1 MKYYILPASFFTV
14 LPDQTEHGH
23 YSAVQDACDCPD
35 EPAVFGLRVAIR
47 PEGVEHENS
56 SHDQPIADTDR
67 PDQAAFGL
75 SLAGVVALLQQ
86 LFHRGGLRS
95 GIDEREAGQRDKAQK
110 QAHRADVHEI

>member
-1 MKYYILPASFFTV
+1 MKYYIPPASFFTV
-14 LPDQTEHGH
+14 LPDQPQHGH
-23 YSAVQDACDCPD
+23 YGAVQDACDCPD

-75 SLAGVVALLQQ
+75 SLAGVVALRQQ
-86 LFHRGGLRS
+86 LS
-95 GIDEREAGQRDKAQK
+95 IAAVCVP
-110 QAHRADVHEI
+110 A